1 LKQRLSS
8 KLILEKIISVILFT
22 AVIGMCFKSNH
33 ELLLIAVPILGVI
46 DYILFYLPTQVE
58 FDDFSVFIKTKDGVI
73 TVPYRQVT
81 MLKLTGLS
89 IGSKNIWKIKYY
101 DKGREKTAR
110 FYPRNYSNTLGD
122 FIKLLRTRNPNTKFI
137 SFSWSF

>member
-1 LKQRLSS
+1 MKQRLSS
-8 KLILEKIISVILFT
+8 KLILEKIISVILFAT
-22 AVIGMCFKSNH
+22 VITFCFKSNH
-33 ELLLIAVPILGVI
+33 ELLLIAVPIICAI
-46 DYILFYLPTQVE
+46 DYILFYLPDVIE
-58 FDDFSVFIKTKDGVI
+58 FDEFGIYIKTKEGLI
-73 TVPYRQVT
+73 PVPYQQVT
-81 MLKLTGLS
+81 TLKLTGLS

-122 FIKLLRTRNPNTKFI
+122 FIKLLRSRNPNTKFI

>member
-1 LKQRLSS
+1 
-8 KLILEKIISVILFT
+8 
-22 AVIGMCFKSNH
+22 
-33 ELLLIAVPILGVI
+33 VI
-46 DYILFYLPTQVE
+46 DYILFYLPNHID
-58 FDDFSVFIKTKDGVI
+58 FDDNNIFIKTKEGII
-73 TVPYRQVT
+73 TVPYQQVT

-101 DKGREKTAR
+101 DNGREKVAR

-122 FIKLLRTRNPNTKFI
+122 FIKLLRSRNPNTQFI